1 MTTIMQLF
9 PKADP
14 MEQLFLNGLV
24 KEMSE
29 DALSTFVVTY
39 NAQRKDSTT
48 VLILTVLAFR
58 GIAGVNRFY
67 LGQIGMGIL
76 FLLTGGFCLVGSL
89 IDLFRHKALTSQ
101 VNQQKALELAM
112 LAKGAT

>member
-1 MTTIMQLF
+1 MQLF

-14 MEQLFLNGLV
+14 QEQLFLNGLV

-29 DALSTFVVTY
+29 DALSTFAVTY

-48 VLILTVLAFR
+48 VLILTLLAGL

-67 LGQIGMGIL
+67 LGQIGMGVL
-76 FLLTGGFCLVGSL
+76 FLLTGGFCFVGSL
-89 IDLFRHKALTSQ
+89 IDLFRHKTLTSQ

-112 LAKGAT
+112 LVKGAT